1 MRALAS
7 LVAMLA
13 LALLT
18 ACSNLP
24 MSQTSQSGQV
34 QHPDVFNSYIN

>member
-7 LVAMLA
+7 LLAMVTF
-13 LALLT
+13 ALL
-18 ACSNLP
+18 AGCSNLP
-24 MSQTSQSGQV
+24 MSQSSQSGQV